1 MKNNVNIETIQ
12 LSKYEAPNLTVN
24 LSQPFIL
31 NGDNNSYFKYIKSC
45 YENSPTN
52 ASIIN
57 AITNYIVGEGLYN
70 KNTDED
76 IRSIITKSDLRLIA
90 LDYKTYGGFAVQVLW
105 NAAENIIDKKPVNIK
120 YIPIYKLGLNI
131 NDEMEVD
138 GYWYS
143 FDWERRSQFP
153 PKFFHKF
160 DGNYKGHNDD
170 IETDPNIEI
179 IMIQRPSSND
189 FFSNPDYQAGLVYA
203 EIENELSNSAISHIQ
218 NGFQGGAIIN
228 CNGGVPPTEELK
240 REYKRKIVGELTG
253 SSNTNKLIVSFNE
266 NAEQSMT
273 IDRIDVAELNTQ
285 YESFDE
291 NAERKLIV
299 AHSVPPIL
307 FEGTRSGGGFSSN
320 ADEIQTATQ
329 SLYRKV
335 INPMRE
341 VILDGLQEIVNYI
354 DPSIKLDFY
363 NFGAF
368 EEVTEKIEKT
378 EVIDGEVVKE
388 EDTLIT
394 KQ

>member
-1 MKNNVNIETIQ
+1 MENNINIETIQ
-12 LSKYEAPNLTVN
+12 LSKYEAPDVTIN
-24 LSQPFIL
+24 LSQPYIL
-31 NGDNNSYFKYIKSC
+31 NGDDNSYFKYVKNC
-45 YENSPTN
+45 YDTSPTN

-57 AITNYIVGEGLYN
+57 ALTNYIVGEGLYN
-70 KNTDED
+70 VKTDED
-76 IRSIITKSDLRLIA
+76 IRSIITKSDLRLMT

-105 NAAENIIDKKPVNIK
+105 NAVENVIDKKPVKIK
-120 YIPIYKLGLNI
+120 YIPIYKIGLNI

-143 FDWERRSQFP
+143 FDWERRTQFT

-160 DGNYKGHNDD
+160 NGHYKGHNED

-179 IMIQRPSSND
+179 LVIQRPSSND

-203 EIENELSNSAISHIQ
+203 EVENQLSNSTISHIQ

-240 REYKRKIVGELTG
+240 REYKKKIIGELTG

-266 NAEQSMT
+266 NAEQAMT
-273 IDRIDVAELNTQ
+273 IDRIDVAELNAQ

-291 NAERKLIV
+291 TAERKLIV

-320 ADEIQTATQ
+320 AEEIQNATQ

-341 VILDGLQEIVNYI
+341 VILDGLQHIVNFI
-354 DPSIKLDFY
+354 DADIKLEFYDFGS
-363 NFGAF
+363 FDE
-368 EEVTEKIEKT
+368 EEV
-378 EVIDGEVVKE
+378 VE
-388 EDTLIT
+388 EDVNMEDTENTNILN
-394 KQ
+394 Q

>member
-1 MKNNVNIETIQ
+1 MENNINIETIQ
-12 LSKYEAPNLTVN
+12 LSKYEAPDVTIN

-31 NGDNNSYFKYIKSC
+31 NGDDNSYFKYVKSC
-45 YENSPTN
+45 YDNSPTN

-57 AITNYIVGEGLYN
+57 ALTNYIVGEGLYN
-70 KNTDED
+70 VNTDED
-76 IRSIITKSDLRLIA
+76 IRSIITKSDLRLMV

-105 NAAENIIDKKPVNIK
+105 NAVENVIDKKPVKIK
-120 YIPIYKLGLNI
+120 YIPIYKIGLNI

-143 FDWERRSQFP
+143 FDWERRTQFT

-160 DGNYKGHNDD
+160 DGHYKGYDED

-179 IMIQRPSSND
+179 LVVQRPSSND

-240 REYKRKIVGELTG
+240 REYKKKIVGELTG

-266 NAEQSMT
+266 NAEQAMT
-273 IDRIDVAELNTQ
+273 IDRIDVAELNAQ

-320 ADEIQTATQ
+320 ADEIQNATQ

-341 VILDGLQEIVNYI
+341 VIIDGLQYI
-354 DPSIKLDFY
+354 INFIDSDVKLEFYDFGS
-363 NFGAF
+363 FDE
-368 EEVTEKIEKT
+368 EEV
-378 EVIDGEVVKE
+378 VE
-388 EDTLIT
+388 EDTIVENTENTNTLN
-394 KQ
+394 Q